1 MQAPTPEHEP
11 ETPSQR
17 RTRSRRPFSL
27 SEKIAI
33 VRESLIPGVTAAHVA
48 RRHQLSLNLLYY
60 WRRVYRDIAAADHE
74 AAAAGASPDEQRI
87 ADLRVQVR
95 NLERLLG
102 QRTLEVALLREQLD
116 GGKR

>member
-11 ETPSQR
+11 ETPSTR
-17 RTRSRRPFSL
+17 RARSRRPFTL

-33 VRESLIPGVTAAHVA
+33 VRESLAPGVTAAHVA
-48 RRHQLSLNLLYY
+48 RTHELSLNLLYY
-60 WRRVYRDIAAADHE
+60 WRRVYRDIAAADLE
-74 AAAAGASPDEQRI
+74 AASGASPDEQRL
-87 ADLRVQVR
+87 ADLRLQIR

-116 GGKR
+116 GSKR

>member
-1 MQAPTPEHEP
+1 MDSLSPRSDDDTAKPGRA
-11 ETPSQR
+11 R
-17 RTRSRRPFSL
+17 RLFSL

-33 VRESLIPGVTAAHVA
+33 VRETLMPGVTSAHVA
-48 RRHQLSLNLLYY
+48 RRHGINLNLLYY
-60 WRRVYRDIAAADHE
+60 WRRVYKDLAAADLE
-74 AAAAGASPDEQRI
+74 AAQSASPDEQRL
-87 ADLRVQVR
+87 ADLRLQVR